1 MSIPGTVRSPATQ
14 VRWTIA
20 ALLFASTVINY
31 IDRQSLSVLA
41 PYLKSDFH
49 WSNQQ
54 FAWIVISFRAAYAI
68 GQALTGRLLD
78 RIGTRNGLTLSVA
91 WYSLAAMVTPLATG
105 LRSLCAFR
113 FMLGAGESANWPG
126 ATKAVSEW
134 FPRSERAI
142 AVAFFDSGSAVGA
155 AIAPFAVLALRNIFG
170 SWRPALAIPGLLGIL
185 WLIVWRRYYRAPEHH
200 PRVSPSELA
209 HILSGRDT
217 DRMPLSRT
225 RWRDLL
231 RLRST
236 WGIVFGRSLTDPVW
250 FFITDW
256 FAIYL
261 VSKGIRL
268 EEGVMAF
275 WIPFVAAD
283 AGNFLGGG
291 FSSFLI
297 RRGWR
302 PIRARKAVVL
312 VCGLG
317 MALLAP
323 SVLTSNVFA
332 LAALFSISTCAYAA
346 WSTMALTLPSDLYP
360 QNAVASVSGLSGAGA
375 GLGTIAS
382 TFLIGWTTDHY
393 SFEPVL
399 IAASLIPL
407 LATALVLLLVRNPE
421 ET

>member
-1 MSIPGTVRSPATQ
+1 MSIQHTAVAKPNRI
-14 VRWTIA
+14 RWWIA

-41 PYLKSDFH
+41 PFLKTDFH
-49 WSNQQ
+49 WTNQQ
-54 FAWIVISFRAAYAI
+54 FAWIIISFRLAYAL

-78 RIGTRNGLTLSVA
+78 RIGTRDGLTLSVA
-91 WYSLAAMVTPLATG
+91 WYSIAAMLTPLATG

-113 FMLGAGESANWPG
+113 FLLGAGESGNWPG

-134 FPRSERAI
+134 FPRAERGL

-155 AIAPFAVLALRNIFG
+155 AIAPILVLSLHRAFG
-170 SWRPALAIPGLLGIL
+170 SWRPAMAIPGLLGIV
-185 WLIVWRRYYRAPEHH
+185 WLIAWRRFYRAPEI
-200 PRVSPSELA
+200 PVEP
-209 HILSGRDT
+209 DD
-217 DRMPLSRT
+217 DRLDLQRT

-231 RLRST
+231 RLPHT
-236 WGIVFGRSLTDPVW
+236 WGIILGRALTDPVW
-250 FFITDW
+250 FFVTDW

-261 VSKGIRL
+261 VAKGIRL
-268 EEGVMAF
+268 EQGVLAF

-291 FSSFLI
+291 ISGWLI
-297 RRGWR
+297 RGGWS
-302 PIRARKAVVL
+302 PLRARKAVIL
-312 VCGLG
+312 VCGIG

-323 SVLTSNVFA
+323 TVLTSNLLP

-360 QNAVASVSGLSGAGA
+360 QGAVASVSGLGGAGA

-382 TFLIGWTTDHY
+382 TYLIGWTTDHY

-399 IAASLIPL
+399 IVASLIPL
-407 LATALVLLLVRNPE
+407 LATAIVFLLVRQPR
-421 ET
+421 